1 MKISGRNTI
10 EFVEY
15 MFLLIQ
21 GDTYSMI
28 GDGDSHCFPR
38 LAALNHNLCFLFR
51 IFHGIVYQVTDDIAE
66 MSAVGYYRQCFRF
79 CFQCYVYGD
88 IRF

>member
-1 MKISGRNTI
+1 MKIPGRNAI

-21 GDTYSMI
+21 RNSYSMI
-28 GDGDSHCFPR
+28 RDGDSHRFFR
-38 LAALNHNLCFLFR
+38 LAALNRNLCFLFR

-79 CFQCYVYGD
+79 CLQCYVYGD

>member
-21 GDTYSMI
+21 GNTYSMI

>member
-1 MKISGRNTI
+1 MKISGRNAI